1 MSRLRA
7 LVVEDELPARRY
19 LVELLTDTGH
29 VAPVAAVGAVAAA
42 DLAMLNL
49 EIDAAFIDI
58 RLIDRP
64 GDRSGLDWALGLA
77 ALADPPLLV
86 FATASPEHALA
97 AFDAGAA
104 DYLLKPFTRE
114 RVATCVDRLLARRAT
129 RAPRPPATRLLAR
142 TATDLVFLSLEGVL
156 AFEAAERLTYVHHLE
171 GRFLVDLSLAALEA
185 DFAVKLVRTHRN
197 WLVAL
202 DHVRQLGRGEAT
214 LMVGASLTV
223 PVSRERAASVREALL
238 SRAVGIRR

>member
-7 LVVEDELPARRY
+7 LIVEDELPARRY
-19 LVELLTDTGH
+19 LVELLTGTGH
-29 VAPVAAVGAVAAA
+29 VAPVAAVGTVDAA

-49 EIDAAFIDI
+49 EVDAAFIDI

-114 RVATCVDRLLARRAT
+114 RVATCVDRLLERRSTGAPRRA
-129 RAPRPPATRLLAR
+129 ATRLLAR

-156 AFEAAERLTYVHHLE
+156 AFEAAERLTYVHH
-171 GRFLVDLSLAALEA
+171 LEA

-214 LMVGASLTV
+214 LMVGASLSV
-223 PVSRERAASVREALL
+223 PVSRERAPSVREALL